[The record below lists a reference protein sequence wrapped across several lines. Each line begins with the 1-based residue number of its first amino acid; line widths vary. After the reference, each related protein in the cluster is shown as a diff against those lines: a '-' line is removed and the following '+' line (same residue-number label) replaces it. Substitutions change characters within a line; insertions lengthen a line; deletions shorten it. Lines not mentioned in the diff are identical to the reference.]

1 MKRLPTNKYGKVL
14 HTASILVDNRGSYY
28 CIPRALEY
36 AFETWVSI
44 GQEYDGNGE
53 FDAYRLGA
61 N

>member
-28 CIPRALEY
+28 RIPRVLEY
-36 AFETWVSI
+36 AFETWVAT
-44 GQEYDGNGE
+44 GAEYDGNGE
-53 FDAYRLGA
+53 FDQYLLG